1 MNKKYKSLLKNIF
14 YFLLAGFVPRIAS
27 FILLPIYTSY
37 LKTSDLGISD
47 LIVST
52 VNLLLPLLTLEVQDA
67 VMKFSL
73 DNTASKKSVF
83 SIGINLSLLG
93 AIVLLIGEIILYKTG
108 IIHLPLHLLAYMF
121 ILYIVDSTNIIVSYF
136 CRGLDKVKILTYS
149 SILSSLI
156 TFLCSI
162 CFVAVF
168 KLGLHGYLWT
178 NIIANFSSTAYIFI
192 SAQMGEYYEIKFEK
206 KTSIRMIKFSLPL
219 IISALSWWINNA
231 SDKYILGY
239 FAGTAFVGIYSV
251 SSKIPNILSTLGTVI
266 AKAYSMSAI
275 KEFDKEDSDGFLG
288 KSYSAICAGMV
299 IGCSFLL
306 LLNIPLAKILF
317 SKDFFKA
324 WKYVPFL
331 LLSIA
336 FNQMALSCQ
345 NIFIAQNKTKIVSK
359 TALIGAVIN
368 TVFNI
373 VLIPPFGA
381 LGASIATA
389 ISFFVVWEL
398 RYLILKR
405 ELNIKNQPLIE
416 FFSFIL
422 LIFQT
427 IFSIYGN
434 KFIIIEMIITAC
446 ITFLYRSYIK
456 ILFHSIR
463 YYLHI

>member
-1 MNKKYKSLLKNIF
+1 MNTKYKSLLKNIF

-168 KLGLHGYLWT
+168 KLFGLH
-178 NIIANFSSTAYIFI
+178 F
-192 SAQMGEYYEIKFEK
+192 
-206 KTSIRMIKFSLPL
+206 R
-219 IISALSWWINNA
+219 
-231 SDKYILGY
+231 
-239 FAGTAFVGIYSV
+239 
-251 SSKIPNILSTLGTVI
+251 
-266 AKAYSMSAI
+266 
-275 KEFDKEDSDGFLG
+275 G
-288 KSYSAICAGMV
+288 KRV
-299 IGCSFLL
+299 KSF
-306 LLNIPLAKILF
+306 
-317 SKDFFKA
+317 
-324 WKYVPFL
+324 
-331 LLSIA
+331 
-336 FNQMALSCQ
+336 
-345 NIFIAQNKTKIVSK
+345 
-359 TALIGAVIN
+359 
-368 TVFNI
+368 
-373 VLIPPFGA
+373 
-381 LGASIATA
+381 
-389 ISFFVVWEL
+389 
-398 RYLILKR
+398 
-405 ELNIKNQPLIE
+405 
-416 FFSFIL
+416 
-422 LIFQT
+422 
-427 IFSIYGN
+427 
-434 KFIIIEMIITAC
+434 
-446 ITFLYRSYIK
+446 
-456 ILFHSIR
+456 
-463 YYLHI
+463 